1 MIKCIIYL
9 ITIIFPNTIY
19 TIKTLIKYNK
29 NLKLKHF
36 KANKATY

>member
-9 ITIIFPNTIY
+9 IAIIYLNIIY

-29 NLKLKHF
+29 NLRLKYF
-36 KANKATY
+36 KAIK